1 MNDYKGIYY
10 KNNKES
16 KQIYY
21 EGGAHFKY
29 SRLYEILENL
39 VLNRKMR
46 IRRDKLIE
54 SREKKMKEKNKNM
67 NQSVEK
73 TENNINKVSAIKFNY
88 SFI

>member
-1 MNDYKGIYY
+1 
-10 KNNKES
+10 
-16 KQIYY
+16 
-21 EGGAHFKY
+21 
-29 SRLYEILENL
+29 LENL

-73 TENNINKVSAIKFNY
+73 TENNINKVSAI
-88 SFI
+88 

>member
-1 MNDYKGIYY
+1 
-10 KNNKES
+10 
-16 KQIYY
+16 
-21 EGGAHFKY
+21 
-29 SRLYEILENL
+29 
-39 VLNRKMR
+39 MR
-46 IRRDKLIE
+46 IRRNKLIE